1 MTTAPQAAKAP
12 LLSHLTEL
20 RRRLLYCVAFF
31 SVAFLCS
38 YYYADSIYQFLQQP
52 LQDIFGAQ
60 TGRRMIY
67 TALQEAFFTYLKLAF
82 FSALFFTLPLL
93 LIQCWRFLTPGLY
106 AHERQGLQLLFWLTP
121 VLFLLGAAMA
131 FYLVMPMAWQFFI
144 SFEQAGDGST
154 LAVALEAKVS
164 EYLTLVIQLILAFG
178 LCFELPILLL
188 VLAKAGLLTSDQL
201 IQYRRHA
208 IVLMFLL
215 AAVLTPPDLISQIA
229 LGIPLVLLYEL
240 SIWLIRWTASDDL
253 ARQRAAIRTAAQQ

>member
-1 MTTAPQAAKAP
+1 MTTTPPSPKAP

-31 SVAFLCS
+31 TVAFLGA
-38 YYYADSIYQFLQQP
+38 YYYAELIYQFLQQP

-67 TALQEAFFTYLKLAF
+67 TALHEAFFTYLKLAF
-82 FSALFFTLPLL
+82 FTALFFTFPLI

-121 VLFLLGAAMA
+121 CLFFMGAAMA

-144 SFEQAGDGST
+144 SFEQTGDAST

-164 EYLTLVIQLILAFG
+164 EYLSLVMQLILAFG

-188 VLAKAGLLTSDQL
+188 VLAKAGLLTTEL
-201 IQYRRHA
+201 LKKYRRHA

-215 AAVLTPPDLISQIA
+215 AAILTPPDLISQIA

-240 SIWLIRWTASDDL
+240 SIWLIRWTDSDQL
-253 ARQRAAIRTAAQQ
+253 ARQRAATRTAAQL